1 MGVRRGEGLGYSH
14 VREIQ
19 RRRLLAAAA
28 EVVGERGFA
37 LVTVADIVTRA
48 GVSRRTF
55 YEFFEDRT
63 DCFLAAFEDALGF
76 VSGRVVE
83 AYRGEVRWEAR
94 IGAALAAVL
103 AFLDEEREL
112 GVLCVVHAAGGDP
125 RILARRALILDVLE
139 GAVDEGRAGGRGRGL
154 SPLTAEGV
162 VGAVLSVIHARLL
175 QEDPGA
181 VSPLLGSLMG
191 MIVLPYRGAAAAARE
206 LERPA
211 PEVRTQRRVRPAD
224 PLEGL
229 GMRLTYRTL
238 RALYVIVEHPGASN
252 REVGDGAGI
261 ADQGQTSKLL
271 TRLETLGLIRNTGEG
286 HTKGATNAWVLTAR
300 GAEVQGAL
308 QTHAER

>member
-1 MGVRRGEGLGYSH
+1 M
-14 VREIQ
+14 REIQ

-28 EVVGERGFA
+28 EVVSEQGLA
-37 LVTVADIVTRA
+37 LVAVADIVTRA

-63 DCFLAAFEDALGF
+63 ECFLAAFEDALEL
-76 VSGRVVE
+76 VSGRVLE
-83 AYRGEVRWEAR
+83 AYGGAAGWEAR
-94 IGAALAAVL
+94 VRAGLAAIL
-103 AFLDEEREL
+103 GFLDEEREL

-125 RILARRALILDVLE
+125 RVLARRALVLNGLQ
-139 GAVDEGRAGGRGRGL
+139 GAVDEGRLSGRDRGL

-175 QEDPGA
+175 AEDP
-181 VSPLLGSLMG
+181 VQLSPLLGSLMG

-211 PEVRTQRRVRPAD
+211 PKMRTQRRARPAD

-238 RALYVIVEHPGASN
+238 RALYVIVEHPGVSN

-271 TRLETLGLIRNTGEG
+271 ARLEGLGLIHNTGEG
-286 HTKGATNAWVLTAR
+286 HTKGATNAWQLTVK
-300 GAEVQGAL
+300 GQEVEQAI
-308 QTHAER
+308 RVKPR